1 MKRRCCVHFYSFI
14 YLVLLGH
21 AAWHTYRI
29 LIPRTG
35 VKPTVEVRSLHHQT
49 AEDILTCTLLS
60 LYFYFFFL
68 INVAQLGL
76 PPRLFCLVTFS
87 FGAVL
92 GLRGCARACSSCH
105 VPASPCGGVSCRG
118 AWAPG
123 LSSVERRLSFSG
135 TWTLPRRGVKPMSS
149 ALAGGFLAAGPP
161 GKSLYTFK
169 WLVLAY
175 KNFTSTF

>member
-1 MKRRCCVHFYSFI
+1 MDTFI
-14 YLVLLGH
+14 LVFL
-21 AAWHTYRI
+21 
-29 LIPRTG
+29 
-35 VKPTVEVRSLHHQT
+35 V
-49 AEDILTCTLLS
+49 
-60 LYFYFFFL
+60 FFFFL

-92 GLRGCARACSSCH
+92 GLRGCGRACSSCD
-105 VPASPCGGVSCRG
+105 VPASPCGGVSCRR

-123 LSSVERRLSFSG
+123 LSGVERRLGFSG

-149 ALAGGFLAAGPP
+149 ALAGGFLATGPP
-161 GKSLYTFK
+161 GKSLYAFK

>member
-1 MKRRCCVHFYSFI
+1 MDTFI
-14 YLVLLGH
+14 LVFL
-21 AAWHTYRI
+21 
-29 LIPRTG
+29 
-35 VKPTVEVRSLHHQT
+35 V
-49 AEDILTCTLLS
+49 
-60 LYFYFFFL
+60 FFFFFL

-76 PPRLFCLVTFS
+76 PPRLFCLATFS

-92 GLRGCARACSSCH
+92 GLRGCGRACSSCD
-105 VPASPCGGVSCRG
+105 VPASPCGGVSCRR

-123 LSSVERRLSFSG
+123 LSGVERRLSFSG

-149 ALAGGFLAAGPP
+149 ALAGGFLATGPP
-161 GKSLYTFK
+161 GKSLYAFK